1 MGLLT
6 QPNEYQ
12 MLETNTIKTLKEI
25 AKSNGI
31 KGYSKLKRSKLLI
44 LFTEH
49 FKRGYLSNA

>member
-44 LFTEH
+44 LFYRA
-49 FKRGYLSNA
+49 FQRGYLSNA